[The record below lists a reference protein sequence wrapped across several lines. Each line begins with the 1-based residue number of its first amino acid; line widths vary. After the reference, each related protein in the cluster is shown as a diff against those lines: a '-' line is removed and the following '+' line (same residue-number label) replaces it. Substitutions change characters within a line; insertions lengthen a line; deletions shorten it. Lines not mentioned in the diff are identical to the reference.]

1 MKTLTI
7 TNRYFTQPSELDTN
21 EAMLVFEFDAHAL
34 SDKETKHTIHQAC
47 RAYHV
52 HAPDKQDWLNTA
64 LGQIVAQD
72 AWGQVALVQ
81 GDHVALF
88 TAPNLNA
95 DPSIIEKVLCTPGE
109 LVELF
114 GLLKLSGITKSVKRV
129 LVDIDEGTESPGQPG
144 QPEQTV
150 RVATLRL
157 SFQPGAV
164 LDTQAA
170 VKAGWGVLV
179 GTVEYSVY

>member
-21 EAMLVFEFDAHAL
+21 EAILVFEFDAHAL

-81 GDHVALF
+81 GDNAALF

-129 LVDIDEGTESPGQPG
+129 LVDIDEGTEPPG
-144 QPEQTV
+144 QTV

-170 VKAGWGVLV
+170 VKAGWRVLV
-179 GTVEYSVY
+179 GTAGYSVY

>member
-7 TNRYFTQPSELDTN
+7 TNGLITQPPELDTN
-21 EAMLVFEFDAHAL
+21 EAILVFEFDAHAL
-34 SDKETKHTIHQAC
+34 SDKETKRTIHQAC

-52 HAPDKQDWLNTA
+52 HAPDKQDRLNTA

-88 TAPNLNA
+88 TAPDLNA

-129 LVDIDEGTESPGQPG
+129 LVDIDEGTEPPGQPG
-144 QPEQTV
+144 QPEQPV

-179 GTVEYSVY
+179 GTAGYSVY

>member
-34 SDKETKHTIHQAC
+34 SDKATKKAIHEAC
-47 RAYHV
+47 RAYNV

-81 GDHVALF
+81 GDTGTAVALF

-129 LVDIDEGTESPGQPG
+129 LVDIDEGNESP
-144 QPEQTV
+144 V

-170 VKAGWGVLV
+170 VKAGWGVLA
-179 GTVEYSVY
+179 GTAGYSVY

>member
-7 TNRYFTQPSELDTN
+7 TNRYFTQLSELDTN
-21 EAMLVFEFDAHAL
+21 EAILVFEFDAHAL
-34 SDKETKHTIHQAC
+34 GDKETKHTIHQAC

-81 GDHVALF
+81 GDNVALF

-95 DPSIIEKVLCTPGE
+95 DPSIIETVLCTPGE

-129 LVDIDEGTESPGQPG
+129 LVDIDEGTESPM
-144 QPEQTV
+144 

-157 SFQPGAV
+157 SFQAGSV

-170 VKAGWGVLV
+170 IDAGWSVLV
-179 GTVEYSVY
+179 GTAGYSVY

>member
-7 TNRYFTQPSELDTN
+7 TNGLITQPSELDTN

-34 SDKETKHTIHQAC
+34 SDKETKRTIHQAC

-52 HAPDKQDWLNTA
+52 HAPDKQDRLNTA

-81 GDHVALF
+81 GDNGDNVALF

-129 LVDIDEGTESPGQPG
+129 LVDIDEGTEP
-144 QPEQTV
+144 PEQPV

-179 GTVEYSVY
+179 GTAGYSVY

>member
-7 TNRYFTQPSELDTN
+7 TNGAFTQPSELDTN
-21 EAMLVFEFDAHAL
+21 EATLVFEFDAHAL

-52 HAPDKQDWLNTA
+52 HAPDKQDRLNTA

-81 GDHVALF
+81 GDNVALF

-95 DPSIIEKVLCTPGE
+95 EPSVIEKVLCTPGE

-129 LVDIDEGTESPGQPG
+129 LVDIDEGAESPG

-170 VKAGWGVLV
+170 VKAGWGVLG
-179 GTVEYSVY
+179 GTAGYSVY

>member
-1 MKTLTI
+1 M
-7 TNRYFTQPSELDTN
+7 
-21 EAMLVFEFDAHAL
+21 
-34 SDKETKHTIHQAC
+34 
-47 RAYHV
+47 
-52 HAPDKQDWLNTA
+52 
-64 LGQIVAQD
+64 
-72 AWGQVALVQ
+72 VQ

-95 DPSIIEKVLCTPGE
+95 DPSVIEKVLCTPGE

-129 LVDIDEGTESPGQPG
+129 LVDIDEGAEP
-144 QPEQTV
+144 PEQTV

-164 LDTQAA
+164 LDTVNART
-170 VKAGWGVLV
+170 AGWSVLV
-179 GTVEYSVY
+179 GTAGYSVY

>member
-21 EAMLVFEFDAHAL
+21 EAILVFEFDAHAL
-34 SDKETKHTIHQAC
+34 SDKETKRTIHQAC

-81 GDHVALF
+81 GDNVALF

-129 LVDIDEGTESPGQPG
+129 LVDIDEGAEPPG
-144 QPEQTV
+144 QPEQPV

-179 GTVEYSVY
+179 GTAGYSVY